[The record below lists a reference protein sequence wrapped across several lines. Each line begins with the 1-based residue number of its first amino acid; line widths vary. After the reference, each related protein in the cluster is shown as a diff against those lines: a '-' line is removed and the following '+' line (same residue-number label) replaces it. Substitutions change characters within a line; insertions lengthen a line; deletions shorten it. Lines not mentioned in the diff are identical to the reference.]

1 MGRDKRR
8 VSTDGGEELVADNPF
23 GALSLGPLPSA
34 PPAAQRTDA
43 GDQERPG
50 QRGTLILR
58 RLKAGK
64 GGKVVTEISGF
75 SGGEPLRDYLRH
87 LQQKLAAGGAVK
99 GTVLEI
105 QGDRLEEVRPLL
117 EARGYRVKGS

>member
-1 MGRDKRR
+1 MSRDKRR

-23 GALSLGPLPSA
+23 AALSLGPLPSA
-34 PPAAQRTDA
+34 PPAAQRTAA

-50 QRGTLILR
+50 PRGTLFLR

-75 SGGEPLRDYLRH
+75 GEGEPLRECLRF

-99 GTVLEI
+99 GPVLEV

-117 EARGYRVKGS
+117 EERGYRVKGS